1 VSEENQANEEL
12 TRYLFGEM
20 AEEEQTQLE
29 AHYFAD
35 PQKFAE
41 LCAWRD
47 SLIDRYV
54 SDELDPALRERFEAG
69 IENAWAMN
77 ERIRFAET
85 LQEAIDARHGGTQRP
100 ASKITG
106 WQSFATVLYHHR
118 QDIFIVAIVALL
130 TVVVLL
136 IVSRL

>member
-1 VSEENQANEEL
+1 MSEENRTNEEL

-20 AEEEQTQLE
+20 AEEEQTQME
-29 AHYFAD
+29 AHYFSD

-47 SLIDRYV
+47 DLIDHYV
-54 SDELDPALRERFEAG
+54 SDELSPSIRQRFEAA
-69 IENAWAMN
+69 IENAWAIN

-85 LQEAIDARHGGTQRP
+85 LQEAIDARRDGTQRP
-100 ASKITG
+100 LAKVSV
-106 WQSFATVLYHHR
+106 WQFFRAFFARNRLDFVV
-118 QDIFIVAIVALL
+118 VAIVMLL
-130 TVVVLL
+130 AIVALL

>member
-35 PQKFAE
+35 PDKFAE

-47 SLIDRYV
+47 RLIDRYM
-54 SDELDPALRERFEAG
+54 SEELSPSLRERFEAG
-69 IENAWAMN
+69 IENAWVMN

-85 LQEAIDARHGGTQRP
+85 LQEAIDARHGGAQRSAP
-100 ASKITG
+100 TITR
-106 WQSFATVLYHHR
+106 WQSLARALYHHR
-118 QDIFIVAIVALL
+118 QDLFIVAIVALL
-130 TVVVLL
+130 AAVTLL
-136 IVSRL
+136 IISRL

>member
-1 VSEENQANEEL
+1 VSEEQGTNEEL

-29 AHYFAD
+29 AHYFSD
-35 PQKFAE
+35 PQKFGE

-47 SLIDRYV
+47 GLIDHYM
-54 SDELDPALRERFEAG
+54 SDELSPSLRQRFEAA

-85 LQEAIDARHGGTQRP
+85 LQEAIDARRAGVPPLPKVGR
-100 ASKITG
+100 
-106 WQSFATVLYHHR
+106 WQSFRKFCARYRL
-118 QDIFIVAIVALL
+118 DILAFAIVTLL
-130 TVVVLL
+130 AVLAWLL
-136 IVSRL
+136 ISRL

>member
-1 VSEENQANEEL
+1 MSEENRTNEEL

-47 SLIDRYV
+47 DLIDHYV
-54 SDELDPALRERFEAG
+54 SDELSPLIRQRFEAA
-69 IENAWAMN
+69 IENAWAIN

-85 LQEAIDARHGGTQRP
+85 LQEAIDARRDGTQRP
-100 ASKITG
+100 LAKVSVG
-106 WQSFATVLYHHR
+106 QFFRAFFARNRLDFVV
-118 QDIFIVAIVALL
+118 VAIVVLL
-130 TVVVLL
+130 AIVALL

>member
-1 VSEENQANEEL
+1 MSEENRTNEEL

-29 AHYFAD
+29 AHYFSD
-35 PQKFAE
+35 PEKIAE

-47 SLIDRYV
+47 DLIDHYV
-54 SDELDPALRERFEAG
+54 SDGLSPSIRQRFEAA
-69 IENAWAMN
+69 IENAWAIN

-85 LQEAIDARHGGTQRP
+85 LQEAIDARRDGTQWP
-100 ASKITG
+100 LAKVSV
-106 WQSFATVLYHHR
+106 WQSFRTFFVHNRYQILA
-118 QDIFIVAIVALL
+118 VAIVVLL
-130 TVVVLL
+130 AAVALL

>member
-1 VSEENQANEEL
+1 VSEDQQNEIL

-35 PQKFAE
+35 PEKFAE

-47 SLIDRYV
+47 GLIDSYM
-54 SDELDPALRERFEAG
+54 SDELTPTLRLRFEAA
-69 IENAWAMN
+69 IDNAWAMN

-85 LQEAIDARHGGTQRP
+85 LQEAIDGRREGRPRTSPKISMWKSVRAFFARHR
-100 ASKITG
+100 
-106 WQSFATVLYHHR
+106 
-118 QDIFIVAIVALL
+118 
-130 TVVVLL
+130 
-136 IVSRL
+136 